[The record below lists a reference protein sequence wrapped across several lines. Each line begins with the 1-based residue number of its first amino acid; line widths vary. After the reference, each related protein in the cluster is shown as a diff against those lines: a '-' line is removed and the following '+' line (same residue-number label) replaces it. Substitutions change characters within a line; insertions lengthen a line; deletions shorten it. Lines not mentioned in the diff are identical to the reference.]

1 VSVSATGPLLEVDN
15 LCVNLRLRG
24 RVLQA
29 VSEVS
34 FSVDAGRSLGILGES
49 GSGKTLTALSLLRL
63 LPSSLAELQGSIR
76 FRDEEIL
83 AAPPARLR
91 ELRGKGIGMVFQD
104 PLTFLNPV
112 LRIGEQIAEA
122 IRVHLGQSDEAAHA
136 RVLHLLHEVGLPD
149 PARIAHGYPHELSGG
164 QRQRALIAAALSC
177 DPALVVADEP
187 TTALDVTVQAQI
199 LKLLDRERRQRA
211 MGLVLISH
219 DLAVIAQ
226 VCDEVAVMYAG
237 RIVERGPTA
246 RVLGTPSHPYTAG
259 LLRSVRA
266 LDEPRGAGLPTLQGI
281 VPGLEALRPSGC
293 RFHERCDRGDGIC
306 LDETPEFAE
315 GVACHHPL

>member
-1 VSVSATGPLLEVDN
+1 VSLSAPAPLLEVDG
-15 LCVNLRLRG
+15 LCVTLRLRG
-24 RVLQA
+24 RALPV
-29 VSEVS
+29 VSDVS
-34 FSVDAGRSLGILGES
+34 FSVAAGRSLGILGES

-63 LPSSLAELQGSIR
+63 LPPSLAELQGSIR
-76 FRDEEIL
+76 FRGEEVL
-83 AAPPARLR
+83 TAPNQRLR
-91 ELRGKGIGMVFQD
+91 ELRGNGIGMVFQD

-112 LRIGEQIAEA
+112 LRVGDQIAEPM
-122 IRVHLGQSDEAAHA
+122 RVHLGHSDEVAQA
-136 RVLHLLHEVGLPD
+136 RVQNLLREVGLAD
-149 PARIAHGYPHELSGG
+149 VARIARSYPHELSWG
-164 QRQRALIAAALSC
+164 QRQRAMIAAALSC
-177 DPALVVADEP
+177 DPPLVVADEP

-199 LKLLDRERRQRA
+199 LKLLDRERRERA

-246 RVLGTPSHPYTAG
+246 RVLGSPSHPYTAG

-266 LDEPRGAGLPTLQGI
+266 LEGPRGEGLPLLRGI
-281 VPGLEALRPSGC
+281 VPSIEELAPIGC
-293 RFHERCDRGDGIC
+293 RFHERCDRGDGVC
-306 LDETPEFAE
+306 LAETPELTR

>member
-1 VSVSATGPLLEVDN
+1 LSAPDPLLEVDG
-15 LCVNLRLRG
+15 LCVSLRLRG
-24 RVLQA
+24 RVLPA
-29 VSEVS
+29 VSDVS
-34 FSVDAGRSLGILGES
+34 FSVGAGRSIGILGES
-49 GSGKTLTALSLLRL
+49 GSGKTLTALSILRL
-63 LPSSLAELQGSIR
+63 LPPSLAELSGAIR
-76 FRDEEIL
+76 FRGEEIL
-83 AAPPARLR
+83 SASSQRLR
-91 ELRGKGIGMVFQD
+91 ELRGRSIGMVFQD

-112 LRIGEQIAEA
+112 LRVGEQIAEPM
-122 IRVHLGQSDEAAHA
+122 RVHFGTSAEAAQA
-136 RVLHLLHEVGLPD
+136 RVLKLLHEVGLAD
-149 PARIAHGYPHELSGG
+149 PERTAHSYPHELSGG
-164 QRQRALIAAALSC
+164 QRQRAMIAAALSC

-199 LKLLDRERRQRA
+199 LKLLDRERQQRA

-246 RVLGTPSHPYTAG
+246 RVLGSPSHPYTAG

-266 LDEPRGAGLPTLQGI
+266 LEQPRGVELPTLPGI
-281 VPGLEALRPSGC
+281 VPGLEALAPVGC
-293 RFHERCDRGDGIC
+293 RFHERCERGDEVC
-306 LDETPEFAE
+306 LSETPELAE